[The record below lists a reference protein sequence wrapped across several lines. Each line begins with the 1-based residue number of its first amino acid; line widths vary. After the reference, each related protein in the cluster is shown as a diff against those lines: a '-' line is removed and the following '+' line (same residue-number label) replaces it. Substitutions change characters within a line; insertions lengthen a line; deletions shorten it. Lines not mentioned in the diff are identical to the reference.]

1 MKTRRVM
8 PHGYVSVI
16 LTGPPQTSRVKAGM
30 TPRLRRLTGYMLL
43 GVFFSTF
50 AASFS
55 AGHLEGQDDALC
67 IVSERPGNPATIKSK
82 SASTTPGHCAV
93 CHWVRAVAG
102 AASFG
107 PRAAQPLVTAEG
119 LDTAFLTSRPR
130 ESVSSQSSP
139 RAPPISS
146 LS

>member
-1 MKTRRVM
+1 M
-8 PHGYVSVI
+8 P
-16 LTGPPQTSRVKAGM
+16 T
-30 TPRLRRLTGYMLL
+30 RLRRLTGYLLL

-50 AASFS
+50 AASLS

-67 IVSERPGNPATIKSK
+67 IVSERGSGPATIKSK
-82 SASTTPGHCAV
+82 VETTAPGHCAV

-107 PRAAQPLVTAEG
+107 PMPALPLITAEP
-119 LDTAFLTSRPR
+119 LDTTITTSRPR

-146 LS
+146 LL

>member
-1 MKTRRVM
+1 M
-8 PHGYVSVI
+8 
-16 LTGPPQTSRVKAGM
+16 A
-30 TPRLRRLTGYMLL
+30 PRLRRLTGYILL

-50 AASFS
+50 AASLS

-67 IVSERPGNPATIKSK
+67 VVSERGSGPATIKSK
-82 SASTTPGHCAV
+82 VETTAPGHCAV

-107 PRAAQPLVTAEG
+107 PMPALAMVTAER
-119 LDTAFLTSRPR
+119 LAATISTSRPR

-139 RAPPISS
+139 RAPPLSS
-146 LS
+146 LL

>member
-1 MKTRRVM
+1 M
-8 PHGYVSVI
+8 S
-16 LTGPPQTSRVKAGM
+16 
-30 TPRLRRLTGYMLL
+30 PRLRQLTGYLLL

-50 AASFS
+50 AASLS

-67 IVSERPGNPATIKSK
+67 IASERPSTALGVSGSGPATIKAK
-82 SASTTPGHCAV
+82 TESTIPGHCAV

-107 PRAAQPLVTAEG
+107 PMPTLPMITAQR
-119 LDTAFLTSRPR
+119 LDTTIVASRPV
-130 ESVSSQSSP
+130 ESIFSQSSP
-139 RAPPISS
+139 RAPPVSS